1 MSDEE
6 TASTL
11 LLVAG
16 ILQII
21 ISVFLIFGVIT
32 IPLAIVGI
40 VFGVLWLSWRD
51 NPIEY
56 KTGAIVTGIL
66 ALILTGVLPG
76 ILALVAGA
84 ILPSG
89 KGGA

>member
-6 TASTL
+6 TARTL

-16 ILQII
+16 ILQMI
-21 ISVFLIFGVIT
+21 ISVFLIFGVIS
-32 IPLAIVGI
+32 IPLAIIGF
-40 VFGVLWLSWRD
+40 VFGALWLSWRND
-51 NPIEY
+51 PMEH

-66 ALILTGVLPG
+66 GLILTGVIPG

-84 ILPSG
+84 ILPTG